1 MSVTTAQINTEFK
14 PIIKNIGRYENIKLA
29 IGVIL
34 DNSPKKFRAD
44 YNTTNFVGISTKS
57 YGNYWFKVNGK
68 DAIFK
73 SFDAQKMTKPARIVN
88 ELLCMELCKQ
98 IGLDCATCEPATIK
112 GTNGII
118 SYNVAKGNE
127 QLKSAA
133 EIKYSAYAKDRK
145 NSLYDYYHILKVL
158 KASGYDIKMGKS
170 LTHLYKLAI
179 FDFLTM
185 QTDRHAGNI
194 FFLLNKDM
202 YELKTAPIFDN
213 EFSFLANDLPTMNL
227 FYGDV
232 DFNLA
237 KSLYNKVDVVFAIK
251 SPSKGDKDKY
261 NTIKKDII
269 DFANKSPKS
278 KQILTNTLKNFNI
291 KKAIRNVEKMGVKIP
306 LSYKNYVT
314 MITESIKKDLTNDL
328 QENKNC
334 ETISK

>member
-1 MSVTTAQINTEFK
+1 MDTATLKTEFK

-29 IGVIL
+29 TGVIL
-34 DNSPKKFRAD
+34 DKSPKKFRSE
-44 YNTTNFVGISTKS
+44 YNTTNFVGISTKT

-73 SFDAQKMTKPARIVN
+73 SFDAQKITKPARIVN

-98 IGLDCATCEPATIK
+98 IGLDCATCEPATIN

-133 EIKYSAYAKDRK
+133 EIKYSAYSKDRK
-145 NSLYDYYHILKVL
+145 NSLYDYYHVLKILKN
-158 KASGYDIKMGKS
+158 SGYNINISKS

-185 QTDRHAGNI
+185 QTDRHAGNV
-194 FFLLNKDM
+194 FFLFNKGM
-202 YELKTAPIFDN
+202 YQLKPAPVFDN
-213 EFSFLANDLPTMNL
+213 EFSFLANALPAMNL
-227 FYGDV
+227 FYENV
-232 DFNLA
+232 DFDLI
-237 KSLYNKVDVVFAIK
+237 KSLYNKVDIVFSVKPYNK
-251 SPSKGDKDKY
+251 SDKKKY
-261 NTIKKDII
+261 DVIKKDII
-269 DFANKSPKS
+269 DFANKTPNAKL
-278 KQILTNTLKNFNI
+278 ILSNTINNFNI

-314 MITESIKKDLTNDL
+314 MITESIKKDLLNDL
-328 QENKNC
+328 NANKNC
-334 ETISK
+334 ETIAK